1 MLYYERKIP
10 NFIMLLNIVRS
21 SVLKRH
27 SYLYMARK
35 SEQRVDVSGKI
46 TVFLFLFLICEDYKV
61 YYERKNGCAEDPP
74 ESILISA
81 TMAKAR

>member
-1 MLYYERKIP
+1 MNGPKLSLGVAYAANGGPPIGIP
-10 NFIMLLNIVRS
+10 WETFQKYIREI
-21 SVLKRH
+21 
-27 SYLYMARK
+27 
-35 SEQRVDVSGKI
+35 
-46 TVFLFLFLICEDYKV
+46 YKV